1 LFEASDADR
10 VEETSGEL
18 ARHIGVLYSSMPTTW
33 KMEFNK
39 ATAEVGLTILAG
51 DFDIMLTRTLSVTRK
66 FHGKV

>member
-1 LFEASDADR
+1 
-10 VEETSGEL
+10 
-18 ARHIGVLYSSMPTTW
+18 MPTTW